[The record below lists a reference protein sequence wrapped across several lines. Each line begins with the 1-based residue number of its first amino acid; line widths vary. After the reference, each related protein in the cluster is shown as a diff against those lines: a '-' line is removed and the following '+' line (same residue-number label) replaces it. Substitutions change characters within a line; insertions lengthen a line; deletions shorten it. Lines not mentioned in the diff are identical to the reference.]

1 MENIANAVDI
11 SGASEMMSAVI
22 GNAFLK
28 NQIPQN
34 ICLHGSPGLGK
45 SAITWQLA
53 ESLGKQL
60 GKEVEVID
68 IRLSAMEA
76 ADVQGIPYVADA
88 GFRLKAVHSSGEEF
102 EYDAKEMFFSTPA
115 WWPRDPNKYYIL
127 FLDELLNC
135 GPQVQHAAYRL
146 ILDRSIQNGS
156 VLPDNCAI
164 VAAGNLKEDKTGA
177 KPLMPA
183 AANRFGLHL
192 VIDRKRA
199 HESFIEYAFNR
210 RMEESIIGFMNWQTS
225 EAIYKA
231 PVDGEA
237 AFATPRSWEFLN
249 DHLQNPLLA
258 GNRRLLSIAAAGAVG
273 SAMSN
278 KFMGFLDYYDKLPNW
293 QDIRKKGVKYDM
305 PKDDETLKYAVASAI
320 TYQFLEAMNLEDEKQ
335 SQKEVSNLCEV
346 MKHLPPESKTISF
359 KLMRS
364 DEATMVKFIDYPDL
378 LAEFNKVSKHIKYRS

>member
-1 MENIANAVDI
+1 MQNVGNAVDI
-11 SGASEMMSAVI
+11 AGASEMMTAVI
-22 GNAFLK
+22 GEAFK
-28 NQIPQN
+28 ANEIPQN

-53 ESLGKQL
+53 DSLGQQL

-76 ADVQGIPYVADA
+76 ADVQGIPFVADA
-88 GFRLKAVHSSGEEF
+88 GYKQRGTNGEGIQF
-102 EYDAKEMFFSTPA
+102 DYDVKEMFFSTPA

-156 VLPDNCAI
+156 ILPDSCAI

-192 VIDRKRA
+192 VIDRARA
-199 HESFIEYAFNR
+199 HESFIEYAFKKR
-210 RMEESIIGFMNWQTS
+210 FDKAIIGFMNWQAS
-225 EAIYKA
+225 QAIYQ
-231 PVDGEA
+231 PPTDGEA

-249 DHLQNPLLA
+249 AHLKNKVLA
-258 GNRRLLSIAAAGAVG
+258 SSERLLSIAAAGAVG
-273 SAMSN
+273 SAMAN
-278 KFMGFLDYYDKLPNW
+278 KFMGFRLYYDKLPNW
-293 QDIRKKGVKYDM
+293 VPIRREGKSYDM

-320 TYQFLEAMNLEDEKQ
+320 TYEILDAMNIEDSKQ
-335 SQKEVSNLCEV
+335 SQKEVANLCEV
-346 MKHLPPESKTISF
+346 LKQLPTESKTISF

-364 DEATMVKFIDYPDL
+364 DEATMVRFIDYPPLRD
-378 LAEFNKVSKHIKYRS
+378 EFAKISMHIKRRN